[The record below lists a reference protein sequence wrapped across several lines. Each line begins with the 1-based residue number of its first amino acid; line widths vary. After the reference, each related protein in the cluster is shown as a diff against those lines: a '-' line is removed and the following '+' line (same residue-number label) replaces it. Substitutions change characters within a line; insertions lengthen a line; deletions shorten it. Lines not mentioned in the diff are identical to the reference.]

1 MGRVRWWRDTWE
13 PGVWEVSRTIG
24 RGEGVAMPTSAG
36 LSASSLFHVAFPTMP
51 SAISPL
57 SAWNRLTYDSVPEP
71 KMPSASQG

>member
-1 MGRVRWWRDTWE
+1 
-13 PGVWEVSRTIG
+13 
-24 RGEGVAMPTSAG
+24 MPTSAG

-57 SAWNRLTYDSVPEP
+57 SAWNRLTSDSVPEP